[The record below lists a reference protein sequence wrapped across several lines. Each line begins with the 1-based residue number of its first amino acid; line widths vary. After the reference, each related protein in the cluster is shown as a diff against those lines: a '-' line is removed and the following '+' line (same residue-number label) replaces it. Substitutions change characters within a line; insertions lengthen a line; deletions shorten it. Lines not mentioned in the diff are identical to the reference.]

1 MKEFAEEKILIYLA
15 IKTNKRM
22 ALRDK
27 YSELI
32 TAAYATGVINLQIH
46 EQKGTLYISG
56 LAPSERVRQKLLE
69 LHDKLNTDHQSG
81 NVMVDIKVEKV
92 RE

>member
-1 MKEFAEEKILIYLA
+1 MP
-15 IKTNKRM
+15 
-22 ALRDK
+22 LREK

-56 LAPSERVRQKLLE
+56 LAPSERVRQRLLD
-69 LHDKLNTDHQSG
+69 LYDKLNTHHQPG
-81 NVMVDIKVEKV
+81 NVMMDIKVGSVTE
-92 RE
+92 